1 MAKRPEPPTAQAAV
15 HVGGDAVGSAL
26 AAGDNNTQ
34 TVAFTAPASPGGDG
48 QAEVLA
54 ALRGIRAAFEELSG
68 PRAATAKREAD
79 AALAAA
85 AAEAPDKDAVGGAL
99 EGALGA
105 ALKTAEFGNSVVKL
119 APHLRTAAQ
128 WLGGQW
134 AKLADL
140 VS

>member
-1 MAKRPEPPTAQAAV
+1 MAKRPESPTASGAV
-15 HVGGDAVGSAL
+15 HIGGAAVGSAL
-26 AAGDNNTQ
+26 AVGHHNTQ
-34 TVAFTAPASPGGDG
+34 TVTFTALAPSGDK

-54 ALRGIRAAFEELSG
+54 ALREIRAAFEDLSG

-85 AAEAPDKDAVGGAL
+85 ALPDKDAVGGAL
-99 EGALGA
+99 EGAFEA
-105 ALKTAEFGNSVVKL
+105 AHKTAEFGAAAVTL
-119 APHLRTAAQ
+119 APHLRLVAE

-134 AKLADL
+134 TRLADL